1 MRNSVGHQ
9 TRRPAFRASPDT
21 ESATKLAASV
31 VDIASLPMACTRVT
45 HLANDPQSSAQE
57 IAEVVSLDPGL
68 SGRLLKLV
76 NSAYYALPD
85 KVDTV
90 SSAVRVLG
98 TDALRNLA
106 LATGAIA
113 TLNKIGNELV
123 DMEEFWRTS
132 VHCALLSR
140 ELSRVVF
147 RSSPEQFF
155 AIGLLHGIG
164 QLVMASQAP
173 DHTLEVRKRLRV
185 PGAQRVATE
194 LDVFGF
200 SFADVG
206 AELMQAWQLPA
217 SLSEPVRYQVRPV
230 QAAGYGIDA
239 AIVHIASSLSELEKL
254 RGVEPYAAQLVVESA
269 VWRLAGLVED
279 VAARVLDDVDEQW
292 FEVLEILSPG
302 SFSIRY

>member
-1 MRNSVGHQ
+1 MRNTVLH
-9 TRRPAFRASPDT
+9 RIKRLAPRESPDT
-21 ESATKLAASV
+21 DGATKLAASV
-31 VDIASLPMACTRVT
+31 CDIASLPMACTRVT
-45 HLANDPQSSAQE
+45 QLADDPQSSAQQ

-98 TDALRNLA
+98 TDALRILA

-164 QLVMASQAP
+164 QLVMASRDP
-173 DHTLEVRKRLRV
+173 DRALEVRTRMSIA
-185 PGAQRVATE
+185 GAERVATE

-206 AELMQAWQLPA
+206 AELMRAWQLPA
-217 SLSEPVRYQVRPV
+217 SLSEPVRYQVRPM
-230 QAAGYGIDA
+230 QAAGYEIDA
-239 AIVHIASSLSELEKL
+239 AIVHIASSLIEFEKL
-254 RGVEPYAAQLVVESA
+254 RGAEPSAARPVVESS